1 MGASYV
7 RRRFAYV
14 VHLRT
19 FMTLW
24 LGALPFALLG
34 SCGWLTIPTVGVVAY
49 ALLGIESIGVEIE
62 NPCAPAIFH
71 RIFARVRGGGGGGQ
85 FPPNG
90 YFFNHHRRPS

>member
-1 MGASYV
+1 M

-71 RIFARVRGGGGGGQ
+71 QIFARVCVWGGGGGEPRGSV
-85 FPPNG
+85 
-90 YFFNHHRRPS
+90 FFFTPT

>member
-1 MGASYV
+1 M

-62 NPCAPAIFH
+62 NPFGHDFNDLPLDTICDTITTNLFELL
-71 RIFARVRGGGGGGQ
+71 ARYGTSKQYATSKVAA
-85 FPPNG
+85 
-90 YFFNHHRRPS
+90 